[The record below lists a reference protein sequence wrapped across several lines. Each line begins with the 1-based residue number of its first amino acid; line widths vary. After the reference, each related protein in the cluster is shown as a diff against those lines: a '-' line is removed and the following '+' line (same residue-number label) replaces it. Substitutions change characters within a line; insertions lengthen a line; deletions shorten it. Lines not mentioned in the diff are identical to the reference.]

1 LERNCTA
8 GGEGMTK
15 ELEKYAIDVIKHHS
29 HQLVKDF
36 TETDLINREL
46 TIFNAGYHKA
56 NDWHYPSKGDL
67 PQCDENTQLIFYV
80 KDWNEIRFDYY
91 YHFALGFYRP
101 AFLVDGE
108 KMFVEENKGYSC
120 EHSPKY
126 VIMWK
131 ELVPPEVRL

>member
-1 LERNCTA
+1 
-8 GGEGMTK
+8 MTK

-46 TIFNAGYHKA
+46 TIFNAGYRKA
-56 NDWHYPSKGDL
+56 NEWNYPSKGEL

-80 KDWNEIRFDYY
+80 KDWNKIINDYY

-101 AFLVDGE
+101 HFSFDGE
-108 KMFVEENKGYSC
+108 KMFVEESKGYSS

-131 ELVPPEVRL
+131 EIVPPKVK